1 VNNSELERRLL
12 AALPAREGRQ
22 RRAIIPSLPA
32 VYGFDSVPASAAG
45 GSGEGSSSV
54 GGVLQSTLK
63 EAAGAA
69 SSSNQQLSDLEAL
82 QEQLLKSTGQTI
94 GASNSTTQSGG
105 GSSTLSSVGGLLGSL
120 LGQGSILSPILSG
133 IMSLFGGGS
142 SPSTVLS
149 AFEMPSSVNVETAIN
164 QAIPGIG
171 QGQTSGQT
179 GGGQTSA
186 ASQQPIQVQVSAMD
200 SQSFL
205 DHSSDIANAVRRA
218 LLDSHPLS
226 DVIAEL

>member
-1 VNNSELERRLL
+1 MNISELERRLL

-22 RRAIIPSLPA
+22 RRTNIPSLPA

-45 GSGEGSSSV
+45 GSGEGSSTA
-54 GGVLQSTLK
+54 GAALQSTLK
-63 EAAGAA
+63 EAAGTA
-69 SSSNQQLSDLEAL
+69 SQSNQQLSDLEAL
-82 QEQLLKSTGQTI
+82 QRQLLESTGESI
-94 GASNSTTQSGG
+94 GGLNSTPASGS
-105 GSSTLSSVGGLLGSL
+105 GSSALSSVGGLLGSL

-142 SPSTVLS
+142 STSTALS

-164 QAIPGIG
+164 QPVTGIG
-171 QGQTSGQT
+171 QGQASGQT

-186 ASQQPIQVQVSAMD
+186 ASQQAIQVQVSAMD

>member
-1 VNNSELERRLL
+1 M
-12 AALPAREGRQ
+12 
-22 RRAIIPSLPA
+22 PSLPA

-45 GSGEGSSSV
+45 GSGESFSTV

-82 QEQLLKSTGQTI
+82 QQQLLKSTGQTI

-105 GSSTLSSVGGLLGSL
+105 GSSTLASVGGLLGGL

-133 IMSLFGGGS
+133 IMSLFGGEY

-164 QAIPGIG
+164 QPANAVNR
-171 QGQTSGQT
+171 GQTSVQA
-179 GGGQTSA
+179 GGGQTGA
-186 ASQQPIQVQVSAMD
+186 ASQQPIQIQVSAMD

>member
-1 VNNSELERRLL
+1 V
-12 AALPAREGRQ
+12 
-22 RRAIIPSLPA
+22 
-32 VYGFDSVPASAAG
+32 
-45 GSGEGSSSV
+45 EGSSGA

-63 EAAGAA
+63 EAANTA
-69 SSSNQQLSDLEAL
+69 SQSNQQLSDFEAL
-82 QEQLLKSTGQTI
+82 QQQLLRSTGQSI
-94 GASNSTTQSGG
+94 GGVNSTTQSGS
-105 GSSTLSSVGGLLGSL
+105 GSSTLSSVGGLLDGL

-149 AFEMPSSVNVETAIN
+149 AFEMPSSVNVETATN
-164 QAIPGIG
+164 QPVTGIG
-171 QGQTSGQT
+171 QGQISGQT
-179 GGGQTSA
+179 GRGQTSA
-186 ASQQPIQVQVSAMD
+186 ALQQPIQVQVSAMD

>member
-1 VNNSELERRLL
+1 MNISELERRLL

-22 RRAIIPSLPA
+22 RRTSIPSLPA
-32 VYGFDSVPASAAG
+32 VYGFDSVPASGAG
-45 GSGEGSSSV
+45 GSVEGSSGA

-63 EAAGAA
+63 EAANTA
-69 SSSNQQLSDLEAL
+69 SQSNQQLSDFEAL
-82 QEQLLKSTGQTI
+82 QQQLLRSTEQSI
-94 GASNSTTQSGG
+94 GGVNSTTQSGS
-105 GSSTLSSVGGLLGSL
+105 GSSTLSSVGGLLDGL

-149 AFEMPSSVNVETAIN
+149 AFEMPSSVNVETATN
-164 QAIPGIG
+164 QPVTGIG
-171 QGQTSGQT
+171 QGQISGQT
-179 GGGQTSA
+179 GRGQTSA
-186 ASQQPIQVQVSAMD
+186 ALQQPIQVQVSAMD